1 MNKIVIM
8 IIKISFIIT
17 IFWHNEEL
25 YTFHLMTV
33 EMLKISHTKKNKRK
47 PAKRLL
53 ITLLLKTHGKRNKRP
68 YPGFSA
74 NPKIDQIGHFNCP
87 WVKKK
92 KKQKNRRK
100 WSSACQK
107 QEGQKVFIVRHGPIL
122 KHLLSACQRLSH
134 CKKPLVEW
142 RVFFCI
148 SRMCQITHKTRER
161 KKWYYTLS
169 IKVKARSNML
179 YITRVAN

>member
-25 YTFHLMTV
+25 YTIHLMTV

-47 PAKRLL
+47 LAKRLL

-74 NPKIDQIGHFNCP
+74 FWNK
-87 WVKKK
+87 
-92 KKQKNRRK
+92 
-100 WSSACQK
+100 S
-107 QEGQKVFIVRHGPIL
+107 
-122 KHLLSACQRLSH
+122 
-134 CKKPLVEW
+134 
-142 RVFFCI
+142 
-148 SRMCQITHKTRER
+148 
-161 KKWYYTLS
+161 
-169 IKVKARSNML
+169 
-179 YITRVAN
+179 